1 MQPYTHT
8 YAREKEE
15 EAWNRMRIDE
25 GIQAKQIYSTIRGKG
40 KKKEAE
46 IFWEKIIKTKKE
58 DKEVDFYVF
67 YFFFFLGRCE
77 IWNTNEHQKTKKQKK
92 VK

>member
-40 KKKEAE
+40 KRKKLK
-46 IFWEKIIKTKKE
+46 FFEKKLSRQKKE

-67 YFFFFLGRCE
+67 YFFFSWE
-77 IWNTNEHQKTKKQKK
+77 MWNME
-92 VK
+92 